1 MWEHSWKSQQSSK
14 DTARLRWFWMAGS
27 GCSGRSSRLVSS
39 PPACLSTCSNIQKP
53 GKTAVKEIIH
63 GAWLM
68 GRQVFPYWQAV
79 KQSTGNPKRSHLT
92 VAVIPRWQNEV
103 RVLRAVGLLQG
114 APEGNVV
121 TDVFLFDLCWVKC
134 QRFLTGE
141 EWKRCLSAW
150 TCFFFYFFIKY
161 KT

>member
-1 MWEHSWKSQQSSK
+1 MRTFLKIPAILQRYSS
-14 DTARLRWFWMAGS
+14 LSWFWLAGS
-27 GCSGRSSRLVSS
+27 GCSGRALDLRRQ
-39 PPACLSTCSNIQKP
+39 ACVLAPVCLPTCSNIQKL

-92 VAVIPRWQNEV
+92 VAVILRWQNGV
-103 RVLRAVGLLQG
+103 RVLRAVGLLQS
-114 APEGNVV
+114 ALEGNVV

-150 TCFFFYFFIKY
+150 TCFYQI
-161 KT
+161 